1 MRLINYHK
9 TYLGLILV
17 TFFAMMPLSCRMTPG
32 KENAPSYTP
41 EEEKEMLLKINK
53 FLVQKDIDLI
63 KKYAE
68 RRGWDMEV
76 TETGLFYE
84 IYEQTTGK
92 KTELGMNIRM
102 NYSLSLLDGTLC
114 YSSEKDGPK
123 EFQLG
128 KSLEI
133 SGLEQ
138 GVELMRL
145 GEKARLILPPH
156 LAYGLLGDEER
167 IPARAIVVYEIEL
180 LNAGRNG

>member
-1 MRLINYHK
+1 MRSINYHK
-9 TYLGLILV
+9 VCLGLLLVPFLILL
-17 TFFAMMPLSCRMTPG
+17 PLSCRMTPG
-32 KENAPSYTP
+32 QENAPSYTP
-41 EEEKEMLLKINK
+41 EEEKEMLLQINK

-63 KKYAE
+63 KKYVE

-84 IYEQTTGK
+84 IYEQTNGIRA
-92 KTELGMNIRM
+92 ELGMGIRM

-138 GVELMRL
+138 GVELMRV

-156 LAYGLLGDEER
+156 LAYGLLGDEEH
-167 IPARAIVVYEIEL
+167 IPARSIVVYEIEL
-180 LNAGRNG
+180 LNAQGNG